1 MDEKDK
7 QIKELTDKVATLTS
21 SVATA
26 TKERD
31 AATAEG
37 ATLKKT
43 VAEKDVIISQKNQDL
58 IAQRQ
63 VYKKL
68 SERTKEEIDSM
79 TEAEKEALK
88 RQEENDSKFAQ
99 LEKENKEFKDK
110 AIGDKRAAIVA
121 KYAGKSPDLKKLIEE
136 NLSKV
141 VGHDTADTDEA
152 IENVVKLANNMIG
165 SVERNTIQ
173 ETISKA
179 EGSAGGENGEG
190 GKNFADTAEG
200 KALFDKIA
208 PLPPP
213 AAIAK
218 PIAVETKTV

>member
-21 SVATA
+21 SVETA

-37 ATLKKT
+37 ATLKKA
-43 VAEKDVIISQKNQDL
+43 VAEKDVIIGQKNQDL

-68 SERTKEEIDSM
+68 SERSKEELEAM

-88 RQEENDSKFAQ
+88 RQEDNDTKFAQ

-110 AIGDKRAAIVA
+110 AVGDKRAAIIA
-121 KYAGKSPDLKKLIEE
+121 KYAGKSPELKKLIEE
-136 NLSKV
+136 NISKV
-141 VGHDTADTDEA
+141 VGHDTADTDES

-165 SVERNTIQ
+165 TVERNTIQ

-179 EGSAGGENGEG
+179 EGAAGGEHGQG
-190 GKNFADTAEG
+190 QNFADTPEG
-200 KALFDKIA
+200 KAIFDKIA

-218 PIAVETKTV
+218 PTAVETKTV